1 MGWGYNANLIK
12 AKATNYN
19 VQVNRNGKNNDI
31 GVYLQKNDT
40 AIMKQFNIKGGIF
53 SIDKSYY
60 ATRPN
65 GDLTLIKVNS
75 LKNIGVYNN
84 LLAGDTDDKGKMLVP
99 NLTPYVPSKIRL
111 DDENLPLNTEFAE
124 IALKFAPKTKS
135 VILLDFN
142 IKIIK
147 SIEMTVFDSN
157 KHLIP
162 FDST

>member
-31 GVYLQKNDT
+31 GIYLQKNDT
-40 AIMKQFNIKGGIF
+40 EIMKQFNIKGGIF

-60 ATRPN
+60 ATRPIN
-65 GDLTLIKVNS
+65 GGLALIKVNS

-84 LLAGDTDDKGKMLVP
+84 LLAGDTDDKDKMLVP

-111 DDENLPLNTEFAE
+111 YDENLPLNTEFAE

-135 VILLDFN
+135 AILLDFN

-162 FDST
+162 FDR